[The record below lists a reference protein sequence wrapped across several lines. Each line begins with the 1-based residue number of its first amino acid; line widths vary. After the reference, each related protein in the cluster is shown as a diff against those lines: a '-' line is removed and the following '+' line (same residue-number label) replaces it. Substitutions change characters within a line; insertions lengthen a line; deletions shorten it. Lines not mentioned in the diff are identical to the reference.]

1 MKAVCAIFFI
11 LLFLPSPAAAT
22 QGHVGLEGLY
32 VHQIAHLF
40 FLFAMGL
47 LIYWLRSRRLVDQAG
62 WRLIQYAAF
71 FFILWNLDAFAAH
84 WFEEQSTL
92 LTISQP
98 ELWRIHIESPPDYP
112 WLGTVYYLVKL
123 DHLLS
128 VPGVLFLFL
137 GLRRLARQD
146 SETKGETAP

>member
-11 LLFLPSPAAAT
+11 LLFLPSSAAAT
-22 QGHVGLEGLY
+22 QGHFGLEGLY
-32 VHQIAHLF
+32 VHQVAHLF

-47 LIYWLRSRRLVDQAG
+47 LLYWLRSRRLVDQAG

-92 LTISQP
+92 LTISRPDQ
-98 ELWRIHIESPPDYP
+98 WHIHIESPPGYP
-112 WLGTVYYLVKL
+112 WLGTLYFLVKL
-123 DHLLS
+123 DHLLC
-128 VPGVLFLFL
+128 VPGILFLFL
-137 GLRRLARQD
+137 GLRRLAGQA